1 MILMIQNAYIMNYKY
16 VKNSFTFILLS
27 LSSFLFAQENYVYQY
42 DFDHLSSGQYNR
54 DQIKEALNVSF
65 CKGADEGRVHI
76 SDFENRGKVL
86 DVKYP
91 KGQVKTG
98 ESGMHTKV
106 PFDVEGEY
114 DELYISYWI
123 YFPEDFEFRAGGK
136 LPGLA
141 YQTSERNMSLRL
153 MWRYDGLVEFYVH
166 YNTEPTWDGWHASIN
181 WSLTDPYEEP
191 NGEPQADQVKFKKGQ
206 WNHVEMYNKLNTP
219 GQNDGIMRGWLNGE
233 LAINITDNGDY
244 RQVGE
249 EDIHLNIIYLSTF
262 FGGSDETFQP
272 TKDLEAY
279 FDDFIVSTTRIGD
292 DSDNDGDGDNGGDTN
307 QPPVVTFATPSNN
320 ITVDEGYSLDVRVNA
335 SDTDGS
341 ISNVKLYIDDTLV
354 RQESVAPYEW
364 GHPSSPNPNEVNN
377 LSVGTHVFKA
387 VATDNEGAT
396 SETTFTLIVKREDTD
411 ESDNCS
417 FNTPV
422 SNGISSIN
430 KTSFSEVY
438 VLGDNVPV
446 LENFRKITINWNAAN
461 NGLYQFAINT
471 DNGVPSYYVDLK
483 NKITHTLGQ
492 SSPGITI
499 NDSGIPGLDGS
510 YWVTIDEDNFV
521 MVSKTGGFT
530 LYFSNTSQSPSCGN
544 KSQPDLEEI
553 DSFSYYP
560 NPANNSILLNN
571 VDTSVS
577 EIVIYNMSSQ
587 KVKSIIP
594 GKESTFSIDITS
606 LMKGLYFIELR
617 SWKKEIKRYKLIKN

>member
-1 MILMIQNAYIMNYKY
+1 MNHKYI
-16 VKNSFTFILLS
+16 KNSITIVLLS
-27 LSSFLFAQENYVYQY
+27 FASFLFAQENYVYQY

-98 ESGMHTKV
+98 QSGMHTKV
-106 PFDVEGEY
+106 PFDVEGEF

-181 WSLTDPYEEP
+181 WSLTDPYDEP

-219 GQNDGIMRGWLNGE
+219 GQNDGIMRGWLNGD
-233 LAINITDNGDY
+233 LAIDITDNGDY
-244 RQVGE
+244 RQADEG
-249 EDIHLNIIYLSTF
+249 DIHLNIIYLSTF

-279 FDDFIVSTTRIGD
+279 FDDFIVSKTRIGN
-292 DSDNDGDGDNGGDTN
+292 SGGDNGGGGNGGDTN
-307 QPPVVTFATPSNN
+307 EPPMISFATPTSD
-320 ITVDEGYSLDVRVNA
+320 IIVDEGYSLDVKVNA

-341 ISNVKLYIDDTLV
+341 ISNVKLYVDNNLI

-364 GHPSSPNPNEVNN
+364 GHASSPNPDEVNN
-377 LSVGTHVFKA
+377 LSVGAHVFKA
-387 VATDNEGAT
+387 VATDNEGLT
-396 SETTFTLIVKREDTD
+396 SETTFTLTVKSEDTD
-411 ESDNCS
+411 GGDNCS
-417 FNTPV
+417 FNTPI
-422 SNGISSIN
+422 SNSISSIN

-438 VLGDNVPV
+438 VLGNNGPT
-446 LENFRKITINWNAAN
+446 LENFRKITINWNAAS

-471 DNGVPSYYVDLK
+471 NNGVPSYYLDLK
-483 NKITHTLGQ
+483 TKLRHTLGQ
-492 SSPGITI
+492 SSPSITI
-499 NDSGIPGLDGS
+499 NESGISGLDGS
-510 YWVTIDEDNFV
+510 YWVTRDGDSFV
-521 MVSKTGGFT
+521 MVSKTEGFS
-530 LYFSNTSQSPSCGN
+530 LYFSNDDQAPSCSN
-544 KSQPDLEEI
+544 RSRPDQNNI
-553 DSFSYYP
+553 TNFSYYP
-560 NPANNSILLNN
+560 NPTNSSVLFSG
-571 VDTSVS
+571 VDPSVR
-577 EIVIYNMSSQ
+577 EIVIYNMNSQ
-587 KVKSIIP
+587 KVKSINP
-594 GKESTFSIDITS
+594 GKENTVSIDVTS
-606 LMKGLYFIELR
+606 LTQGLYFIELK
-617 SWKKEIKRYKLIKN
+617 SFKSDPKRYKLIKN

>member
-1 MILMIQNAYIMNYKY
+1 MNYKY
-16 VKNSFTFILLS
+16 IRNVFTLVS
-27 LSSFLFAQENYVYQY
+27 LCFTSFLFAQENYVYQN

-91 KGQVKTG
+91 EGQVKTG
-98 ESGMHTKV
+98 QSGMHTKV

-114 DELYISYWI
+114 DELYISYWV

-153 MWRYDGLVEFYVH
+153 MWRYDGLIEFYVH

-219 GQNDGIMRGWLNGE
+219 GQNDGIMRGWLNGD
-233 LAINITDNGDY
+233 LAIDITDNGDY
-244 RQVGE
+244 RQADEG
-249 EDIHLNIIYLSTF
+249 DIHLNIIYLSTF

-279 FDDFIVSTTRIGD
+279 FDDFIVSTSRIGD
-292 DSDNDGDGDNGGDTN
+292 SGGNGGDGGNENQAPIVELTSPTTN
-307 QPPVVTFATPSNN
+307 NESYTLGET
-320 ITVDEGYSLDVRVNA
+320 ITLRANA
-335 SDTDGS
+335 SDPDGD
-341 ISNVKLYIDDTLV
+341 IDKVNFKIDGTYY
-354 RQESVAPYEW
+354 RSDA
-364 GHPSSPNPNEVNN
+364 SSPYSASWTPTEAGTYVIAARAFEKDQEGLSREVSRTVVILNDDD
-377 LSVGTHVFKA
+377 G
-387 VATDNEGAT
+387 G
-396 SETTFTLIVKREDTD
+396 DTG
-411 ESDNCS
+411 SGCS

-422 SNGISSIN
+422 SNSISNIE
-430 KTSFSEVY
+430 KTSFTEVH
-438 VLGDNVPV
+438 VLGSNGPSMS
-446 LENFRKITINWNAAN
+446 NFRKFTINWNAAS

-471 DNGVPSYYVDLK
+471 NNGIPSYYVDLK
-483 NKITHTLGQ
+483 NKLTHTLGQ
-492 SSPGITI
+492 SNPSMTI
-499 NDSGIPGLDGS
+499 SNSGISGLDGS
-510 YWVTIDEDNFV
+510 YWITRDGDSFV
-521 MVSKTGGFT
+521 MVSKTEGFT
-530 LYFSNTSQSPSCGN
+530 LYFSNDDQTPSCAN
-544 KSQPDLEEI
+544 RARPDVV

-560 NPANNSILLNN
+560 NPANNSIFMNGI
-571 VDTSVS
+571 DASVH
-577 EIVIYNMSSQ
+577 EIVIYSVNSQ
-587 KVKSIIP
+587 IVKSIKL
-594 GKESTFSIDITS
+594 GKENSISINVDS
-606 LMKGLYFIELR
+606 LNAGLYFIELR
-617 SWKKEIKRYKLIKN
+617 SFKGESKRYKLVKN

>member
-1 MILMIQNAYIMNYKY
+1 MNYKY
-16 VKNSFTFILLS
+16 IRNGFTLVLLS
-27 LSSFLFAQENYVYQY
+27 ITSLLFAQDNYVYQN
-42 DFDHLSSGQYNR
+42 DFDHLPSGQYNR

-76 SDFENRGKVL
+76 SDFESRGKVL

-98 ESGMHTKV
+98 QSGMHTKV
-106 PFDVEGEY
+106 PFDIAGEY

-141 YQTSERNMSLRL
+141 YQTSEKNMSLRL

-219 GQNDGIMRGWLNGE
+219 GQNDGIMRGWLNGD

-249 EDIHLNIIYLSTF
+249 EDIQLNIIYLSTF

-279 FDDFIVSTTRIGD
+279 FDDFIVSTTRIGN
-292 DSDNDGDGDNGGDTN
+292 SGGNGGDGGDGGDENEAPIVELTSPATN
-307 QPPVVTFATPSNN
+307 NETYTIGET
-320 ITVDEGYSLDVRVNA
+320 ITLRADA

-341 ISNVKLYIDDTLV
+341 IEKVNFKIDGAFYRSDASSPYSASWTPTETGTYVIAARAFEKDQEGLSTEVSKTITVIDDD
-354 RQESVAPYEW
+354 
-364 GHPSSPNPNEVNN
+364 G
-377 LSVGTHVFKA
+377 G
-387 VATDNEGAT
+387 
-396 SETTFTLIVKREDTD
+396 DTGGG
-411 ESDNCS
+411 CS
-417 FNTPV
+417 FDTPV
-422 SNGISSIN
+422 SNSISSIN
-430 KTSFSEVY
+430 KTSFTKVY
-438 VLGDNVPV
+438 VLGSNGPVMDN
-446 LENFRKITINWNAAN
+446 FKKFTINWNAAN

-471 DNGVPSYYVDLK
+471 NNGIPSYYVDLK
-483 NKITHTLGQ
+483 NKLTHTLGQ
-492 SSPGITI
+492 SNPSVTI
-499 NDSGIPGLDGS
+499 SNSGISGLDGS
-510 YWVTIDEDNFV
+510 YWVTRDGDSFV
-521 MVSKTGGFT
+521 MVSKTEGFT
-530 LYFSNTSQSPSCGN
+530 LYFSNDDQTPSCAN
-544 KSQPDLEEI
+544 RARPDVV

-560 NPANNSILLNN
+560 NPANNSIFMNG
-571 VDTSVS
+571 VDASVH
-577 EIVIYNMSSQ
+577 EIVIYSMNSQ
-587 KVKSIIP
+587 IVKSVKP
-594 GKESTFSIDITS
+594 GKEGSISVDVES
-606 LMKGLYFIELR
+606 LSKGLYFIELR
-617 SWKKEIKRYKLIKN
+617 SFKGDSKRYKLVKN